1 MEQDIYSPNPD
12 EFRDAFIAFMLTV
25 SSVAFHRGCEF
36 GPMRM
41 AYIAQY
47 LAHEFKDRFSVE
59 DAAIVME
66 DIGADSELALGAL
79 FEEFV
84 YIACKYKNSADMA
97 NIDITIPGNTSDFDE
112 ETGNAFS
119 DEAIQDIETVN
130 GSIGRLL
137 AKLPKWAQRIVEAIL
152 EALKLTRGG

>member
-1 MEQDIYSPNPD
+1 
-12 EFRDAFIAFMLTV
+12 
-25 SSVAFHRGCEF
+25 
-36 GPMRM
+36 M
-41 AYIAQY
+41 AYIALY
-47 LAHEFKDRFSVE
+47 LANEFNDRFSVE
-59 DAAIVME
+59 DAAVLME
-66 DIGADSELALGAL
+66 DVAADSERALGAL

-84 YIACKYKNSADMA
+84 YIACKYKKSADNA
-97 NIDITIPGNTSDFDE
+97 NIELTIPGNTIDFDE

-119 DEAIQDIETVN
+119 DEAIQDIETVT